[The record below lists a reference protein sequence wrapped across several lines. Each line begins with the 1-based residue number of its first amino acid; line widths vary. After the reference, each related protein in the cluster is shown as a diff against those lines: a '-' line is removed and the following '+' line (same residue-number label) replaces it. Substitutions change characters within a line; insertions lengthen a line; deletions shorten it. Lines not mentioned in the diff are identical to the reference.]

1 MKITY
6 FKYHS
11 FIYLSLLL
19 SVFLLGSTE
28 KIQAQVVALNPDDLV
43 LCGEPDTLI
52 FTVSNSGIGDM
63 EGIITISLPENVSY
77 ISGPVVI
84 SGGGGLTEESV
95 SPDNRVIRIEVDGIA
110 TGTSTQYGI
119 LRQAN
124 CSFAGGRDT
133 LEYELDDEEPTT
145 LTLIGSE
152 ISSIYDPVD
161 TEINLENLTG
171 PALNPEVAVGLPF
184 TRDFTVSV
192 GSNGYVTNCFIYDSL
207 SEIRFTGASG
217 GTLNATGDTIFISS
231 ADISTVGDGD
241 GRLESGEKCTLQITQ
256 IVEDCQF
263 IESFPK
269 VGLRCQDGS
278 ICRVSAS
285 NVASV
290 QLTEAR
296 PEILIE
302 WERTPTSTASGLP
315 NACNDATI
323 TARLINVGEKPG
335 SGAIDASSSRVD
347 SIAARAIDM
356 RVILGWFG
364 FNGPPGYHRPFVDFL
379 EEDGAERLQLTDF
392 QIDGTSIPLAL
403 TPTEDGN
410 DNGGYAADTRGYI
423 LDTAALTSALS
434 GLQDLDGDGVFND
447 LDVGD
452 TLEVTMT
459 AVIPCLTEC
468 PNPGGS
474 NIWNTSS
481 PFADF
486 PVRIVQAMAQ
496 TSDNECVGQNATNP
510 DPDEHYQDS
519 IFLGDTRASTY
530 TFVGAN
536 GYDDPENYEVAA
548 QTLGTANPI
557 ADISLPGSDTV
568 KLELYFDYG
577 LAGIDCPDDNVFL
590 VLNPPPGV
598 NIINPT
604 DACTGALLTDYSVD
618 FTDPDSIV
626 VERVSPEAIQMAIH
640 DFSFRTN
647 DSIPFPVNFLVNCVT
662 VDLTQPIEYTIY
674 HECDNSCGCGPD
686 PIFCGQIDV
695 STYVNCPSSCEDGP
709 QVAEFSALRNT
720 FGWTDY
726 TMTTPI
732 YPPLTSAQICEL
744 NLRRVMPFD
753 SIRIESVMIFNT
765 TNVSGFDNF
774 RYTLDAQNYTSAAFE
789 GVAEGTAVLRRAGVD
804 VATVDMSTLT
814 GVIDG
819 TDGSLSFGFTATDFG
834 ITQFAD
840 PDSIVFDFEIVV
852 ADNPD
857 FTTDPNLNAGIF
869 ATASADITATTYVCD
884 SFPSFMGYHRPVYTD
899 VNVNF
904 SGGVRFDNFNN
915 SNFAG
920 FCNTRQVQARFDTDD
935 GDIADYY
942 PNEFRPYYEVD
953 SIVIR
958 VDEDYGYEF
967 GRTSEYQFSNIEG
980 LPIGNNDPDQ
990 EDITGNSEAPF
1001 TNEFALP
1008 IETTS
1013 GGETR
1018 IVYDNFN
1025 APADQKFV
1033 IHETTENAGD
1043 EVRLIHYLRSNACH
1057 DFGEGNQIFV
1067 EFYVNNFF
1075 YSRETSNHSQVVVDN
1090 YTTASNLGTALYTTR
1105 QQLEFQS
1112 LPTTIE
1118 AFAESAN
1125 FSFRLTNP
1133 NPTPGTSRN
1142 VPADSTWV
1150 YLGSTSGN
1158 VEVLEVSSGGSLLPL
1173 AEYEPGEYWV
1183 QTGYLPY
1190 NGGIDL
1196 DVTYDYVGSCDINNG
1211 ARDDTLVVRSAWNCR
1226 YPTDPAEA
1234 LNECNINADTVFI
1247 DVRPA
1252 VVQIDILQ
1260 TQDAFICDTIFY
1272 QLTVSNSG
1280 FQYLTEFNAFVDL
1293 PEGTVIVPNSF
1304 GISYLADSTT
1314 FGGATISPSGDT
1326 LSFAI
1331 TDNWPGSF
1339 GTLPEF
1345 PGTSTSN
1352 PDSSE
1357 VSVYFQLA
1365 LNCGDYVV
1373 NSAPVLQADATAHCG
1388 EIVSTG
1394 FVNASA
1400 PNIQGVLLPYGA
1412 SIDVNSGTAINLD
1425 GCNSEARV
1433 QVRMDVQTGAT
1444 QADDSIRVYF
1454 PEAVEY
1460 VMGSFDSISNSVPD
1474 DTPPIIETDGSGQTI
1489 MKWPIPDG
1497 VTAGSSIDFDFF
1509 VRATPSTNCTT
1520 GAQATIEAL
1529 TIQGLSCP
1537 STGDICSSPVI
1548 TAQSQADFTHQ
1559 KPDLDVNLTAQEITN
1574 GQFTASGEII
1584 NNGSAVSSN
1593 IDSLRLTVLGFYC
1606 DQNNDGAYDAG
1617 DNILGYYTTSANI
1630 PGSGGSL
1637 TFNNVTFTID
1647 PASCPDD
1654 TDGLTDNFSP
1664 GIVFLEQFI
1673 DMDTVST
1680 TVPITGSY
1688 TSGTDPKGQC
1698 ICESSLALRQILLPV
1713 NWLSVYGRPET
1724 GYNRIHWEV
1733 LEDGNTRHYELERYD
1748 ETDDSWQKVTSLEAK
1763 QPNIAAQKSY
1773 TTRHAN
1779 PASQEL
1785 YRLRAEDQ
1793 EDVFSYS
1800 KVFSVYNQSGG
1811 NRWRIY
1817 PNPTS
1822 ENLNI
1827 LNIDVKAD
1835 YQVFDLLGNQLLS
1848 GSLAPSSKKELSVRH
1863 LPAGTYVLKLQT
1875 GAQIERFAFV
1885 VQ

>member
-1 MKITY
+1 MSKQ
-6 FKYHS
+6 FHCR
-11 FIYLSLLL
+11 LC
-19 SVFLLGSTE
+19 VFLLVLFLLFNTRESQGQTL
-28 KIQAQVVALNPDDLV
+28 VVVNPDDLV

-52 FTVSNSGIGDM
+52 FEVTNTGQGDM

-77 ISGPVVI
+77 IAPPFAI
-84 SGGGGLTEESV
+84 SGSGGLDATNVNV
-95 SPDNRVIRIEVDGIA
+95 SADNRVIELEVDGI
-110 TGTSTQYGI
+110 TSGTTTRYGV

-124 CSFAGGRDT
+124 CAFAGGRDT
-133 LEYELDDEEPTT
+133 LEYDLRDEADTPAVFTGTET
-145 LTLIGSE
+145 
-152 ISSIYDPVD
+152 SSVYDPID

-171 PALNPEVAVGLPF
+171 AALNPEVAVGLPF

-192 GSNGYVTNCFIYDSL
+192 GSNGYVTNFFIYDSL

-217 GTLNATGDTIFISS
+217 GTLNGTGDTIFISS

-241 GRLESGEKCTLQITQ
+241 GRLESGEKYTLQITQ
-256 IVEDCQF
+256 RVEDCAF

-269 VGLRCQDGS
+269 AGLQCQDGS
-278 ICRVSAS
+278 VCRVSAS

-302 WERTPTSTASGLP
+302 WERTPTGTASGLP
-315 NACNDATI
+315 NVCNNAAI

-335 SGAIDASSSRVD
+335 SGPISAGSSQVD
-347 SIAARAIDM
+347 SVAARAIDM

-379 EEDGAERLQLTDF
+379 EEDGAERLQLTNF
-392 QIDGTSIPLAL
+392 QIDGVAIPLAL

-410 DNGGYAADTRGYI
+410 DNGGYNADTRGYI
-423 LDTAALTSALS
+423 LDTTALTTALS

-459 AVIPCLTEC
+459 AIIPCLTEC

-474 NIWNTSS
+474 NIWRTSS

-510 DPDEHYQDS
+510 DTVEHYQDS

-530 TFVGAN
+530 DWVGAS
-536 GYDDPENYEVAA
+536 GYTNAENYEVAA
-548 QTLGTANPI
+548 QTLETANPI
-557 ADISLPGSDTV
+557 SDVSLPGSDTV

-590 VLNPPPGV
+590 VLDPPPGV
-598 NIINPT
+598 NILNPT
-604 DACTGALLTDYSVD
+604 DACTGALLTDYSLD

-626 VERVSPEAIQMAIH
+626 MERVNPGPIQMAIH

-647 DSIPFPVNFLVNCVT
+647 DSIPFPVDFLVNCVT
-662 VDLTQPIEYTIY
+662 ADLTQPIEYTIY

-695 STYVNCPSSCEDGP
+695 STYVNCPSPCDDGP
-709 QVAEFSALRNT
+709 QVAEFTPLRNT

-732 YPPLTSAQICEL
+732 YPPLSAAQLCEL
-744 NLRRVMPFD
+744 NLKRVMPYD
-753 SIRIESVMIFNT
+753 SMRIESVMVFNT

-774 RYTLDAQNYTSAAFE
+774 RYTLDAQNYTSPAFE
-789 GVAEGTAVLRRAGVD
+789 NVAEGTAILRRGGVD

-814 GVIDG
+814 GTING
-819 TDGSLSFGFTATDFG
+819 ADGSLSFDFTAADFG
-834 ITQFAD
+834 ITRFAD

-852 ADNPD
+852 ANNAD
-857 FTTDPNLNAGIF
+857 FTADPNQNPGIL
-869 ATASADITATTYVCD
+869 ATASASLSATTYICD
-884 SFPSFMGYHRPVYTD
+884 SLPTFMGYHRPVYTN

-904 SGGVRFDNFNN
+904 SGGARFDNHNN

-920 FCNTRQVQARFDTDD
+920 FCNTRRVQARFDTDD

-958 VDEDYGYEF
+958 VDENYGYEF
-967 GRTSEYQFSNIEG
+967 SRTSEYQFSNIEG
-980 LPIGNNDPDQ
+980 LPLGNNDPDQ
-990 EDITGNSEAPF
+990 EDITGTSDAPF
-1001 TNEFALP
+1001 TNEYALP

-1018 IVYDNFN
+1018 IVFDNHN
-1025 APADQKFV
+1025 APANQKFV
-1033 IHETTENAGD
+1033 IHETTEDAGD
-1043 EVRLIHYLRSNACH
+1043 EVRLIHYLRSDACH
-1057 DFGEGNQIFV
+1057 DLGEGNQILV

-1075 YSRETSNHSQVVVDN
+1075 YSRETANHSQVVVDN
-1090 YTTASNLGTALYTTR
+1090 YTTATNLGRALYTTR

-1112 LPTTIE
+1112 LPTTVE
-1118 AFAESAN
+1118 AFAEDAS

-1150 YLGSTSGN
+1150 YLSSTSGN
-1158 VEVLEVSSGGSLLPL
+1158 IDILEVSSGGTPLPL
-1173 AEYEPGEYWV
+1173 AEYTPGAYWV
-1183 QTGYLPY
+1183 QTGYLDY
-1190 NGGIDL
+1190 NDGIDL
-1196 DVTYDYVGSCDINNG
+1196 DVTYDYVGSCDIGNG
-1211 ARDDTLVVRSAWNCR
+1211 ARDDTLIVRSAWNCQ
-1226 YPTDPAEA
+1226 YPTDPAAA
-1234 LNECNINADTVFI
+1234 LSECNINADTVFI

-1252 VVQIDILQ
+1252 VVQVAISQ

-1272 QLTVSNSG
+1272 ALTISNSG
-1280 FQYLTEFNAFVDL
+1280 FQYLTQFNAFVDL
-1293 PEGTVIVPNSF
+1293 PEGTEVVPGAF
-1304 GISYLADSTT
+1304 GISYLSDSTA
-1314 FGGATISPSGDT
+1314 FGGATVSASGDT
-1326 LSFAI
+1326 LTFAI
-1331 TDNWPGSF
+1331 TDNWPASF
-1339 GTLPEF
+1339 GALPEF

-1357 VSVYFQLA
+1357 VTVYFQLS
-1365 LNCGDYVV
+1365 LNCGSYVV
-1373 NSAPVLQADATAHCG
+1373 NSAPVIQADATAHCG
-1388 EIVSTG
+1388 ETVNTG

-1400 PNIQGVLLPYGA
+1400 PNIQGVLEPYGA
-1412 SIDVNSGTAINLD
+1412 SIGVNGGTTINLD

-1433 QVRMDVQTGAT
+1433 QVRMDVQTGST
-1444 QADDSIRVYF
+1444 QPDDSIRVYF

-1460 VMGSFDSISNSVPD
+1460 VSGSFDSISNSVPD
-1474 DTPPIIETDGSGQTI
+1474 DTPPVIEVNGAGQTV

-1497 VTAGSSIDFDFF
+1497 VSAGSSIDFDFF
-1509 VRATPSTNCTT
+1509 VRATPSTNCAT

-1537 STGDICSSPVI
+1537 STGDICSSPVL
-1548 TAQSQADFTHQ
+1548 TAQAQADFEHQ
-1559 KPDLDVNLTAQEITN
+1559 KPDLDVDLTFQDISN
-1574 GQFTASGEII
+1574 GQFTASGII
-1584 NNGSAVSSN
+1584 TNNGSAVNTN

-1606 DQNNDGAYDAG
+1606 DQNNNGAYDPG
-1617 DNILGYYTTSANI
+1617 DNILGYYTSSANI
-1630 PGSGGSL
+1630 PGGGGTL
-1637 TFNNVTFTID
+1637 AFNNISFTID

-1654 TDGLTDNFSP
+1654 LDGATDNFAP
-1664 GIVFLEQFI
+1664 GVVFLERFI

-1680 TVPITGSY
+1680 TVPISGSY
-1688 TSGTDPKGQC
+1688 TAGSDPSGQC
-1698 ICESSLALRQILLPV
+1698 ICESALALRQILLPV
-1713 NWLSVYGRPET
+1713 NWLSVYGHPEE
-1724 GYNRIHWEV
+1724 GYNQITWEV
-1733 LEDGNTRHYELERYD
+1733 IEDGNTRFYELERYR
-1748 ETDDSWQKVTSLEAK
+1748 ETEDNWQKIATLEAR
-1763 QPNIAAQKSY
+1763 QSTFAGQKSY
-1773 TTRHAN
+1773 KTRHVN
-1779 PASQEL
+1779 PASQEV
-1785 YRLRAEDQ
+1785 YRLRAED
-1793 EDVFSYS
+1793 DDGVFSYS
-1800 KVFSVYNQSGG
+1800 KAFVVYNQNGG
-1811 NRWRIY
+1811 NQWRIF
-1817 PNPTS
+1817 PNPAS
-1822 ENLNI
+1822 EYLNI
-1827 LNIDVKAD
+1827 LNIDATAR

-1848 GSLAPSSKKELSVRH
+1848 GTINPGEQKALSVQT

-1875 GAQIERFAFV
+1875 ETQVAQFAFV
-1885 VQ
+1885 VR